1 MKIANETKVGILA
14 AFSIALLIIGYNF
27 LKGNSIFSSE
37 TVLYARY
44 SRVDGLAVS
53 KPVLI
58 NGFQIGRVDKLI
70 LQPNGTIIA
79 TLKIQGKYDIPK
91 NSIAKLESTDLLGS
105 KAIVMALGTGQD
117 FAQDGDTLNANVE
130 KNLMEAVQPVQKKA
144 ELIIGKMDSILTS
157 VNTILNPNFQKNVD
171 KSFNSIA
178 ATLTSLEGTSKKVDG
193 LVGTESK
200 RIAAILAN
208 AESISLN
215 LKNNNEKINAI
226 LNNINTITDQVAAAN
241 FKQTLDNANKAVSDL
256 QGIVTKVNN
265 GQGTLGLLV
274 NDTKMYDNLNN
285 ASKNLDN
292 LIIDLKENPKR
303 YVHFS
308 VFGGGNKRTNN
319 KRPVST

>member
-1 MKIANETKVGILA
+1 VKITNETKVGILA

-27 LKGNSIFSSE
+27 LKGNAIFSSE

-44 SRVDGLAVS
+44 TRVDGLAVS

-58 NGFQIGRVDKLI
+58 NGFQIGRVDKLQ
-70 LQPNGTIIA
+70 LQPDGTILA
-79 TLKIQGKYDIPK
+79 TLKIKGKYDIPK
-91 NSIAKLESTDLLGS
+91 SSIARLESTDLLGG
-105 KAIVMALGTGQD
+105 KAIVMALGTGKD
-117 FAQDGDTLNANVE
+117 FALDGDTLNANVE
-130 KNLMEAVQPVQKKA
+130 KNLMETVQPVQKKA

-157 VNTILNPNFQKNVD
+157 VNTILNPDFQKNVN

-193 LVGTESK
+193 LVGTEGK
-200 RIAAILAN
+200 RISAILAN
-208 AESISLN
+208 AEAISLN
-215 LKNNNEKINAI
+215 LKNNNQKINAI

-241 FKQTLDNANKAVSDL
+241 FKQTLDNANKAVADL
-256 QGIVTKVNN
+256 QNIVTKVNN
-265 GQGTLGLLV
+265 GQGSLGLLV
-274 NDTKMYDNLNN
+274 NDTKMYDNLNS

-308 VFGGGNKRTNN
+308 VFGGGGK
-319 KRPVST
+319 KDK

>member
-1 MKIANETKVGILA
+1 VKIANETKVGILA
-14 AFSIALLIIGYNF
+14 AFSIAVLIIGYNF

-44 SRVDGLAVS
+44 TRVDGLGVS

-58 NGFQIGRVDKLI
+58 NGFQIGRVDKLV
-70 LQPNGTIIA
+70 LQPNGEIVA
-79 TLKIQGKYDIPK
+79 TLKIKGKYDIPK
-91 NSIAKLESTDLLGS
+91 NSIARLEGTDLLGS
-105 KAIVMALGTGQD
+105 KAIVMALGTGKD
-117 FAQDGDTLNANVE
+117 FAQDGDTLNSNVE

-157 VNTILNPNFQKNVD
+157 VNTILNPDFQKNVNR
-171 KSFNSIA
+171 SFNSIA
-178 ATLTSLEGTSKKVDG
+178 ATLSSLEGTSKKVDG
-193 LVGTESK
+193 LVGTEGK
-200 RIAAILAN
+200 RISAILAN
-208 AESISLN
+208 AESISAN
-215 LKNNNEKINAI
+215 LRNNNAKINSI

-241 FKQTLDNANKAVSDL
+241 FKQTIDNANKAVADL
-256 QGIVTKVNN
+256 QGIVTKVND
-265 GQGTLGLLV
+265 GKGTLGLLV

-308 VFGGGNKRTNN
+308 VFGGGGKD
-319 KRPVST
+319 K